1 MIAVIQVLDVQLA
14 SEIEVVGAFL
24 PPPRVRMRFTKSKLN
39 QR

>member
-24 PPPRVRMRFTKSKLN
+24 PPPPCAYAFH
-39 QR
+39 